1 MVIAVAGLA
10 GAITERTVDAGGH
23 VGSLVG
29 VAGGALNS
37 CHFGRVRVVLDGGV
51 TIGAAQNSV
60 DAGRVLCGVNRDA
73 LAAVGLHAWLAV
85 AGEAT
90 LILLERLGRLRM
102 S

>member
-1 MVIAVAGLA
+1 
-10 GAITERTVDAGGH
+10 
-23 VGSLVG
+23 
-29 VAGGALNS
+29 
-37 CHFGRVRVVLDGGV
+37 V